1 MEVRCVIS
9 DFLAEKLGQKK
20 DVVLESVTAHGNQ
33 VRITTEN
40 GVQCV
45 VNIDELISA
54 AQKCKLNMI

>member
-45 VNIDELISA
+45 VNIDELVSA
-54 AQKCKLNMI
+54 AQKCKLSMI